1 MYVRFVTPLIPPDSR
16 VETGFFRASW
26 YLHRIGAPDWI
37 LRELYDEF
45 EWFNEHLPVPGRVA
59 RHFKRRNSIWGVCWF
74 DHDAREMIA
83 RAHYCAWLIEEG
95 GLPVRAVRIDRHREV
110 LWRDAHPVGV
120 KPTFEA
126 PRGFN

>member
-1 MYVRFVTPLIPPDSR
+1 
-16 VETGFFRASW
+16 
-26 YLHRIGAPDWI
+26 
-37 LRELYDEF
+37 
-45 EWFNEHLPVPGRVA
+45 
-59 RHFKRRNSIWGVCWF
+59 
-74 DHDAREMIA
+74 MIA

-110 LWRDAHPVGV
+110 LWRDAHQVVV